1 MPLEQSLRPKSQSF
15 SNCSLKSVNFLTN
28 WISVEWGM
36 VGTFLLLTILFAL
49 SLSQEAHG
57 GPTQPAIPMTESEVM
72 NSGLQEVSPQILD
85 VIVRRGDPFIEIYI
99 RGQGFL
105 KCYDIHE
112 YDVER
117 SATKTVI
124 IPRLKRS
131 RPSEPCEQTLED
143 FEDKVADLDP
153 NLESAYSLEVLGYK
167 GWYKKELPR
176 P

>member
-1 MPLEQSLRPKSQSF
+1 L
-15 SNCSLKSVNFLTN
+15 NYVNFLTN
-28 WISVEWGM
+28 WISVEWGK
-36 VGTFLLLTILFAL
+36 VGPFLVLTAICNMT
-49 SLSQEAHG
+49 LSQEAHG
-57 GPTQPAIPMTESEVM
+57 GPTQPASPMTETEVM

-85 VIVRRGDPFIEIYI
+85 IIVRRGDPFIEIYI
-99 RGQGFL
+99 RGLAFL

-117 SATKTVI
+117 RDTKTVI
-124 IPRLKRS
+124 VPRLKRS
-131 RPSEPCEQTLED
+131 KPSEPCEQVLTE

-153 NLESAYSLEVLGYK
+153 NLDSAYSLEVLGYK

>member
-1 MPLEQSLRPKSQSF
+1 M
-15 SNCSLKSVNFLTN
+15 NSVNILTN
-28 WISVEWGM
+28 WSTVEWGK
-36 VGTFLLLTILFAL
+36 VGPFLILTAL
-49 SLSQEAHG
+49 ISMTLSQEAHG
-57 GPTQPAIPMTESEVM
+57 GPTQPATPMTETEVM

-85 VIVRRGDPFIEIYI
+85 IVVRRGDPFIEVYLK
-99 RGQGFL
+99 GMGYL
-105 KCYDIHE
+105 KCYDVHE

-117 SATKTVI
+117 GDSKTVI

-131 RPSEPCEQTLED
+131 KPSEPCEQTLGE

-153 NLESAYSLEVLGYK
+153 NLDSAYSLEVLGYK

>member
-1 MPLEQSLRPKSQSF
+1 M
-15 SNCSLKSVNFLTN
+15 SLKQTRQRGRERISGNILKYVKILTN
-28 WISVEWGM
+28 WSSVEWGM
-36 VGTFLLLTILFAL
+36 DGRFLLLTSMLCSFAL
-49 SLSQEAHG
+49 SKDVHG
-57 GPTQPAIPMTESEVM
+57 GPTQPATETEVM

-99 RGQGFL
+99 QGL
-105 KCYDIHE
+105 AYRACYDIHE

-117 SATKTVI
+117 TATKTVI

-131 RPSEPCEQTLED
+131 KPGEPCEQILEE

-153 NLESAYSLEVLGYK
+153 NLDSAYSLEILGYK
-167 GWYKKELPR
+167 GWYKKVLPR

>member
-1 MPLEQSLRPKSQSF
+1 MPLEQRSRSAAQRF
-15 SNCSLKSVNFLTN
+15 SCVALKIVNFLTN
-28 WISVEWGM
+28 WISVEWGK
-36 VGTFLLLTILFAL
+36 VGIFLFLTAF
-49 SLSQEAHG
+49 SNKTLSQEAHG
-57 GPTQPAIPMTESEVM
+57 GPTQPAPPMTETEVM

-99 RGQGFL
+99 KGQAFL

-117 SATKTVI
+117 TPTKTII

-131 RPSEPCEQTLED
+131 KPSEPCEQIVED

-153 NLESAYSLEVLGYK
+153 NLDSAYSLEVLGYK
-167 GWYKKELPR
+167 GWYTKDLPR

>member
-1 MPLEQSLRPKSQSF
+1 MPLEQRPPCATQRF
-15 SNCSLKSVNFLTN
+15 SRAALKCVKILTN
-28 WISVEWGM
+28 WNSVEWGM
-36 VGTFLLLTILFAL
+36 VGPFLLLTVLTHMT
-49 SLSQEAHG
+49 LSQEAHG
-57 GPTQPAIPMTESEVM
+57 GPPQPASPMTETEVM
-72 NSGLQEVSPQILD
+72 NSGLQEVSPQI
-85 VIVRRGDPFIEIYI
+85 IEIIARRGDPFIEVYI
-99 RGQGFL
+99 KGQGFL

-117 SATKTVI
+117 SDTKTVI

-131 RPSEPCEQTLED
+131 KPSEPCEQQLQE

-153 NLESAYSLEVLGYK
+153 NLDSAYSLEVLGYK

>member
-1 MPLEQSLRPKSQSF
+1 MSLEHRRHSAARRISRKALNYVKI
-15 SNCSLKSVNFLTN
+15 LTN
-28 WISVEWGM
+28 WSSVGWGKVGIFLFLTAISNK
-36 VGTFLLLTILFAL
+36 T
-49 SLSQEAHG
+49 LSQEAHG
-57 GPTQPAIPMTESEVM
+57 GPTQPAPPMTETEVM

-85 VIVRRGDPFIEIYI
+85 IIVRKGDPFIEVYI
-99 RGQGFL
+99 KGQAFL

-117 SATKTVI
+117 TPTKTII

-131 RPSEPCEQTLED
+131 KPSEPCEQVFAD

-153 NLESAYSLEVLGYK
+153 NLDSAYSLEVLGYK
-167 GWYKKELPR
+167 GWYTKELPR

>member
-1 MPLEQSLRPKSQSF
+1 MPLEQRRLSATQRF
-15 SNCSLKSVNFLTN
+15 SRVALKCVNILTN
-28 WISVEWGM
+28 WKSVEWGK
-36 VGTFLLLTILFAL
+36 VGPFLILTALFNM

-57 GPTQPAIPMTESEVM
+57 GPTQPASPMTETEVM
-72 NSGLQEVSPQILD
+72 NSGLQEVSPQIIEI
-85 VIVRRGDPFIEIYI
+85 IVRRGDPFIEVYLK
-99 RGQGFL
+99 GQGFL

-117 SATKTVI
+117 SETKTVI

-131 RPSEPCEQTLED
+131 NPSEPCEQHLEE

-153 NLESAYSLEVLGYK
+153 NLDSAYSLEVLGYK